1 MMMEQESTYI
11 YGERFIQAVFMKE
24 YLSTCFTLL
33 LMIVCLPFLATFLIS
48 GQESCPLYKP
58 LDMEKYLP
66 VIVYLQ
72 IPYTHHLENIKAQ
85 TVIART
91 NIQRQLEKGASLYEI
106 LEEPLDYLVHEQ
118 SVFHF
123 LRTYEQ
129 FVKAAGAT
137 RGQILTYQNQ
147 KVVLPYCY
155 MTAGGTRDGTSLFH
169 SDAYE
174 YLVSVDSSAD
184 QKSEDYL
191 TSTYFP
197 DADYYEQVEIVSCD
211 KYGYVQFLKAGGHM
225 MSGEEFRRK
234 LELPS
239 SAFTLQEINGQTRI
253 LCRGHGHGL
262 GFSQYGGNK
271 MAQQGKHYKEIL
283 KYYFPRLDF
292 L

>member
-1 MMMEQESTYI
+1 
-11 YGERFIQAVFMKE
+11 MKE

-147 KVVLPYCY
+147 ELRCFTVMHMNIWFLWILL
-155 MTAGGTRDGTSLFH
+155 RIRN
-169 SDAYE
+169 
-174 YLVSVDSSAD
+174 
-184 QKSEDYL
+184 QKIISPAL
-191 TSTYFP
+191 ISRMW
-197 DADYYEQVEIVSCD
+197 II
-211 KYGYVQFLKAGGHM
+211 
-225 MSGEEFRRK
+225 MSRWK
-234 LELPS
+234 SYP
-239 SAFTLQEINGQTRI
+239 AINMGMYS
-253 LCRGHGHGL
+253 
-262 GFSQYGGNK
+262 F
-271 MAQQGKHYKEIL
+271 
-283 KYYFPRLDF
+283 
-292 L
+292 